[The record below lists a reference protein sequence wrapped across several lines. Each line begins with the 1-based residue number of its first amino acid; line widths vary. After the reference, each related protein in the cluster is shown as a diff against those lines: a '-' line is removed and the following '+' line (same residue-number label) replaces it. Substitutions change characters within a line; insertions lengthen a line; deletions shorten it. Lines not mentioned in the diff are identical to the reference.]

1 MTRDQLAH
9 ILRAAA
15 RIANDD
21 EVIVIGSQAILG
33 SFDEDDLP
41 EPAHASIEADVFFA
55 NDPDLAK
62 TNSVDGHLGED
73 SQFHETFGYYAQG
86 CDVTTATLPTGW
98 QDRLVRFTPP
108 AAQGASGLCLER
120 HDLALSKLLAHR
132 EKDTEFVAALL
143 DAGLVQVGVLRSRAE
158 LLPVIPMR
166 IRRVVDWLDAYTVNR
181 ASR

>member
-1 MTRDQLAH
+1 M
-9 ILRAAA
+9 
-15 RIANDD
+15 
-21 EVIVIGSQAILG
+21 IGSQAILG

-73 SQFHETFGYYAQG
+73 SQFHETFGYYAQE

-108 AAQGASGLCLER
+108 AVQGASGLCLER

-132 EKDTEFVAALL
+132 EKIPSSSPHCWT
-143 DAGLVQVGVLRSRAE
+143 AGLLQIGVLRSRAE

-166 IRRVVDWLDAYTVNR
+166 IRRVVDWLDAYTANG